1 MKKNYSNSLRMT
13 LTSIFL
19 SGSLL
24 SFATDFTVTNTNN
37 SGAGSLAQAITDAN
51 ANPGADNILFDLP
64 EGGSMTISLT
74 SALPNI
80 IEAVFINGY
89 SQSGSAQ
96 GTIAGRTIR
105 INIDGTALPAA
116 TNIFNVLSTNVT
128 IAGLAIYKSTNYGI
142 YIGQGATAKI
152 WGNYIGTD
160 STGLST
166 TLGNTLSGIQSN
178 AFSGLGNSGISI
190 GVDGDGVN
198 DANEGNLISCNGED
212 GVFFWRTSS
221 STIAGNIIG
230 LNKNGLGAGFG
241 NVRNGILLTVNANS
255 NVVGTDGDGV
265 ADGNEGN
272 YISNNGGRAIFIAS
286 VSNSNIIAGNIIGLN
301 SSNAA
306 AGNGSVGNVASIEI
320 FPGSG
325 NRIGTDGD
333 GNSDALERNT
343 ICSGAGDGISI
354 QGGDFFG
361 SSSNS
366 DGNIIASNAIGTNS
380 AGSLVR
386 GNAGNGITILTSSNF
401 NASDNIIGSNE
412 DGQGDTYEGNII
424 ANNAKGIVLATPGG
438 TSVITGNRFSRNSIY
453 DNTGLGIDL
462 ANDGITG
469 NDNGDGDAGANN
481 LMNFPFITK
490 SNVQGGNLV
499 ITGIAPADAVIDF
512 YIADASGLEGKTY
525 LFSGQEGTTLG
536 AVTDDSTG
544 TDSYSDV
551 TYGSGTDQRFGFTIA
566 AASLPATVTT
576 GTIIVAVAT
585 GSSSSIN
592 SSSEFG
598 PAFVSTLPVRL
609 GQFNG
614 RLNAGVV
621 TLEWNTL
628 EESGN
633 SYFEVE
639 RSANGSQFSKI
650 GTVLARSG
658 TSNTYSFVDGQAQ
671 AVNFYRLKQVDKN
684 GKATYSKVV
693 LVRADLGKGAARI
706 SPNPFVGS
714 INVAFELSK
723 DENITLRLY
732 NQNGQL
738 VKQQTSAARAGIN
751 TLSMSDLSPLPAGNY
766 TLELKGTTLSY
777 RQLISKQ

>member
-1 MKKNYSNSLRMT
+1 MKKHYSNLLRMT

-19 SGSLL
+19 SGSLMVL
-24 SFATDFTVTNTNN
+24 AGTYTVTNNNN

-51 ANPGADNILFDLP
+51 TNLGLDTIAFDLP
-64 EGGSMTISLT
+64 EGGSMTIGLT

-89 SQSGSAQ
+89 SQAGAAQ
-96 GTIAGRTIR
+96 GTIAGRAIR
-105 INIDGTALPAA
+105 INIDGSALPAA

-128 IAGLAIYKSTNYGI
+128 IAGLAIYKATNYGI

-160 STGLST
+160 STGLTT
-166 TLGNTLSGIQSN
+166 TLGNTLSGVQSN
-178 AFSGLGNSGISI
+178 AFSGLGNSGIFV

-230 LNKNGLGAGFG
+230 LNKNGLGTGFG
-241 NVRNGILLTVNANS
+241 NVRNGVLLTVNANL

-272 YISNNGGRAIFIAS
+272 YISNNGGRAIFLAS
-286 VSNSNIIAGNIIGLN
+286 VSNQNVIAGNIIGLN

-306 AGNGSVGNVASIEI
+306 AGNGAIGNVASIEI
-320 FPGSG
+320 YPGSG

-333 GNSDALERNT
+333 GNSDALERNI

-366 DGNIIASNAIGTNS
+366 DANIIASNAIGTNS
-380 AGSLVR
+380 AGTLVR
-386 GNAGNGITILTSSNF
+386 GNAGNGITLQATANF
-401 NASDNIIGSNE
+401 NASDNYIGSNE
-412 DGQGDTYEGNII
+412 DGQGDTYEGNLI
-424 ANNAKGIVLATPGG
+424 ANNAKGIVVITP
-438 TSVITGNRFSRNSIY
+438 TAPSAITGNRFSRNSIY

-462 ANDGITG
+462 ANNGITA
-469 NDNGDGDAGANN
+469 NDNGDGDAGAND

-525 LFSGQEGTTLG
+525 LFSGQEGGTLG

-551 TYGSGTDQRFGFTIA
+551 TYGTGTDQRFGFTIA
-566 AASLPATVTT
+566 AASLPASVTT
-576 GTIIVAVAT
+576 GTVIVAIAT
-585 GSSSSIN
+585 GTSSSIN

-598 PAFVSTLPVRL
+598 PSFVSTLPVRL
-609 GQFNG
+609 VQFNG
-614 RLNAGVV
+614 RIQSGVV
-621 TLEWNTL
+621 TLDWNTL
-628 EESGN
+628 DETGN
-633 SYFEVE
+633 SYFDVE

-650 GTVLARSG
+650 GTVTARSG
-658 TSNTYSFVDGQAQ
+658 NANSYSFVDGQAQ

-684 GKATYSKVV
+684 GKVTYSKVI
-693 LVRADLGKGAARI
+693 LVRADLGKGATRV

-714 INVAFELSK
+714 INIAFELNK
-723 DENITLRLY
+723 DENVTLRLY
-732 NQNGQL
+732 NQSGQL
-738 VKQQTSAARAGIN
+738 VKQQVSTARAGIN

-766 TLELKGTTLSY
+766 TLELKGTTLTY